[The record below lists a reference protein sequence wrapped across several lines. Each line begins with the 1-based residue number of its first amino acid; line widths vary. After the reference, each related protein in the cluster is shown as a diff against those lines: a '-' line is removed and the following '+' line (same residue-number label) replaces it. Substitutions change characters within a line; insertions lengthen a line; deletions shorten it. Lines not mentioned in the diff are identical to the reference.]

1 MASILSSAM
10 ITNAQG
16 SVNTYINTANQLYS
30 ELQSI
35 INNLTADGFQ
45 GDAANGYRDFFQ
57 NKATPALGPNLT
69 EPTGSLTAAST
80 ACSTPSRSSCST
92 PLTPVSASSTRIQVR
107 ARNS

>member
-45 GDAANGYRDFFQ
+45 GDAANGYREFFQ

-69 EPTGSLTAAST
+69 EPTGSLTAGINNMLNTIKEQLLDTVDPGLGKLNQDPGQGA
-80 ACSTPSRSSCST
+80 
-92 PLTPVSASSTRIQVR
+92 
-107 ARNS
+107 

>member
-45 GDAANGYRDFFQ
+45 GDAANGYREFFQ
-57 NKATPALGPNLT
+57 NKATPALGTNLT
-69 EPTGSLTAAST
+69 DPSGSLTAGINNMLNT
-80 ACSTPSRSSCST
+80 IKEQLLDTIDPNLGKLNQDPSQG
-92 PLTPVSASSTRIQVR
+92 A
-107 ARNS
+107 

>member
-45 GDAANGYRDFFQ
+45 SQIHLFVLVFENAQAEGLFR
-57 NKATPALGPNLT
+57 KATAFSFGIIGTYTKQNQKTFANLT
-69 EPTGSLTAAST
+69 YHLAVDGDGGGVD
-80 ACSTPSRSSCST
+80 SC
-92 PLTPVSASSTRIQVR
+92 
-107 ARNS
+107 

>member
-1 MASILSSAM
+1 MASILSSAI

-45 GDAANGYRDFFQ
+45 GDAANGYRD
-57 NKATPALGPNLT
+57 PALGQNLT
-69 EPTGSLTAAST
+69 EPTGSLTAGINNMLNTIKEQLLDTVDPGLGKLNQDPGQGA
-80 ACSTPSRSSCST
+80 
-92 PLTPVSASSTRIQVR
+92 
-107 ARNS
+107 

>member
-1 MASILSSAM
+1 MASILSSAI

-45 GDAANGYRDFFQ
+45 GDAANGYRDTIKEQ
-57 NKATPALGPNLT
+57 LLDTVDPGLGKLNQDP
-69 EPTGSLTAAST
+69 GQGA
-80 ACSTPSRSSCST
+80 
-92 PLTPVSASSTRIQVR
+92 
-107 ARNS
+107 

>member
-1 MASILSSAM
+1 MASILSSAI

-45 GDAANGYRDFFQ
+45 GDAANGYRDQ
-57 NKATPALGPNLT
+57 HHQG
-69 EPTGSLTAAST
+69 AA
-80 ACSTPSRSSCST
+80 
-92 PLTPVSASSTRIQVR
+92 
-107 ARNS
+107 ARHR